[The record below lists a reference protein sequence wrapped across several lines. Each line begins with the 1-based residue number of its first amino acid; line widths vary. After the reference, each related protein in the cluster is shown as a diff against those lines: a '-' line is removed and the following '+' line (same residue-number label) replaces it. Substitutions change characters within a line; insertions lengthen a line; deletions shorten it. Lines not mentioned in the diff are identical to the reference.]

1 MKDLSKNISLHCD
14 VCGNDQFS
22 TVDDSIEDMKS
33 APDDT
38 EIKCSDCGR
47 IVTKAQLIEEN
58 EYLINAN
65 IEDMK
70 KEAMREF
77 EKELKKM
84 FK

>member
-1 MKDLSKNISLHCD
+1 MKDLSKNISLHCV

-22 TVDDSIEDMKS
+22 TVEDS
-33 APDDT
+33 
-38 EIKCSDCGR
+38 
-47 IVTKAQLIEEN
+47 
-58 EYLINAN
+58 

-84 FK
+84 SFK